1 MSCGADTDAN
11 TLLASLLQGKSF
23 DLPDVDLS
31 GDLYKVPDGTG
42 ELYVPPSKLT
52 NADLTT
58 GQVDGTGVFDTLMT
72 SIAAHLKKEYEA
84 NRITGN
90 EYTKAYTGIV
100 GGALATAVQY
110 LLGKDQAYW
119 QAILSQQ
126 QARAAEIATVTAR
139 VQLETAKAQLA
150 TTRLQALTAEAE
162 YGLTKIRIANED
174 AQYCLTQAQTS
185 GVELDNT
192 AKTYTNT
199 NLLPSQKA
207 LLEAQVV
214 GQTTQN
220 TGLGI
225 DNQTK
230 TYTLSNIMPS
240 QNNLLKEQIEVQRA
254 QTLDTRVDGQQVR
267 GSVGKQKDLYTQ
279 QITSYE
285 RDAEVKAAKMFV
297 DAWITQ
303 KTIDEGLTAPNGF
316 TNASL
321 DTILSKLKANNDLN

>member
-11 TLLASLLQGKSF
+11 ILLTSLLQGKSF
-23 DLPDVDLS
+23 NLPDVNLS

-42 ELYVPPSKLT
+42 ELYVLPTKLT

-58 GQVDGTGVFDTLMT
+58 GQVDGSGVFDSLMT
-72 SIAAHLKKEYEA
+72 SIGAHLKKEYEA

-100 GGALATAVQY
+100 GGALATAVQF

-119 QAILSQQ
+119 QAILAQQ

-150 TTRLQALTAEAE
+150 ATRFQSLTAEAE

-174 AQYCLTQAQTS
+174 AQYCLVKAQTD
-185 GVELDNT
+185 GAELDN
-192 AKTYTNT
+192 
-199 NLLPSQKA
+199 
-207 LLEAQVV
+207 
-214 GQTTQN
+214 
-220 TGLGI
+220 
-225 DNQTK
+225 DTK
-230 TYTLSNIMPS
+230 NFTLANILPS

-254 QTLDTRVDGQQVR
+254 QTLDTRVDGQVIR

-303 KTIDEGLTAPNGF
+303 KTIDEGLTAPVGF

-321 DTILSKLKANNDLN
+321 DTILTKLKVNNDLN

>member
-11 TLLASLLQGKSF
+11 TLLTSLLQGKSF

-42 ELYVPPSKLT
+42 ELYVLPTKLT
-52 NADLTT
+52 NADLTA
-58 GQVDGTGVFDTLMT
+58 GRVDGSGVVDSLMT
-72 SIAAHLKKEYEA
+72 SIGAHLKKEYEA

-100 GGALATAVQY
+100 GGALATAVQF

-119 QAILSQQ
+119 QAILAQQ

-150 TTRLQALTAEAE
+150 ATRYQSLTAEAE

-174 AQYCLTQAQTS
+174 AQYCLVKAQTD
-185 GVELDNT
+185 GAELDN
-192 AKTYTNT
+192 
-199 NLLPSQKA
+199 
-207 LLEAQVV
+207 
-214 GQTTQN
+214 
-220 TGLGI
+220 
-225 DNQTK
+225 DTK
-230 TYTLSNIMPS
+230 NFTLANILPS

-254 QTLDTRVDGQQVR
+254 QTLDTRVDGQVIR

-321 DTILSKLKANNDLN
+321 DTILTKLKVNNDLN

>member
-11 TLLASLLQGKSF
+11 ILLTSLLQGKSF

-42 ELYVPPSKLT
+42 ELYVLPTKLT

-58 GQVDGTGVFDTLMT
+58 GQVDGAGVFDSLMT
-72 SIAAHLKKEYEA
+72 SIGAHLKKEYEA

-100 GGALATAVQY
+100 GGALATAVQF

-119 QAILSQQ
+119 QAILAQQ

-150 TTRLQALTAEAE
+150 ATRFQSLTAEAE

-174 AQYCLTQAQTS
+174 AQYCLVKAQTD
-185 GVELDNT
+185 GAELDN
-192 AKTYTNT
+192 
-199 NLLPSQKA
+199 
-207 LLEAQVV
+207 
-214 GQTTQN
+214 
-220 TGLGI
+220 
-225 DNQTK
+225 DTK
-230 TYTLSNIMPS
+230 TYTLANIMPS

-254 QTLDTRVDGQQVR
+254 QTLDTRVDGQVIR

-303 KTIDEGLTAPNGF
+303 KTIDEGLMAPNGF

-321 DTILSKLKANNDLN
+321 DTILTKLKVNNALN

>member
-11 TLLASLLQGKSF
+11 ILLTSLLQGKSF

-42 ELYVPPSKLT
+42 ELYVLPTKLT

-58 GQVDGTGVFDTLMT
+58 GQVDGSGVFDSLMT
-72 SIAAHLKKEYEA
+72 SIGAHLKKEYEA

-100 GGALATAVQY
+100 GGALATAVQF

-119 QAILSQQ
+119 QAILAQQ

-150 TTRLQALTAEAE
+150 ATRFQSLTAEAE

-174 AQYCLTQAQTS
+174 AQYCLVKAQTD
-185 GVELDNT
+185 GAELDN
-192 AKTYTNT
+192 
-199 NLLPSQKA
+199 
-207 LLEAQVV
+207 
-214 GQTTQN
+214 
-220 TGLGI
+220 
-225 DNQTK
+225 DTK
-230 TYTLSNIMPS
+230 NFTLANILPS

-254 QTLDTRVDGQQVR
+254 QTLDTRVDGQVIR

-303 KTIDEGLTAPNGF
+303 KTIDEGLMAPNGF
-316 TNASL
+316 TNTSL
-321 DTILSKLKANNDLN
+321 DTILTKLKVNNDLN